1 MATLAAIQI
10 KKTAFPDCSIEIKD
24 ENGDKHVVHLPDI
37 QKRQAEF
44 CLNFAKKLAV
54 LKGIAVKELA
64 IESFTQEEIKFLEEI
79 VEIEEGSGYTRYN
92 GWYPKL
98 FYVGDKY
105 CEEWKA
111 CVSKEVIGE
120 AENLLVDG
128 DCDKWDAL
136 VADVH
141 TNMPMPEL
149 ENPGRVLHQGVGNV
163 DLLIIAVDNGDDKGV
178 YAGPVLSHYE
188 FEMAGVM
195 RKSDSEWEEDI
206 CNGNLPPRPDWT
218 KSYLVTAKNKK

>member
-1 MATLAAIQI
+1 MATLAANQIQ
-10 KKTAFPDCSIEIKD
+10 KTPFPDCSIEIRD
-24 ENGDKHVVHLPDI
+24 DLGDKHLVHFPDV
-37 QKRQAEF
+37 QKRQTEF
-44 CLNFAKKLAV
+44 CLNFAQKLAV
-54 LKGIAVKELA
+54 LKGIAVKELLQ
-64 IESFTQEEIKFLEEI
+64 ESFTPEETKFLEEI
-79 VEIEEGSGYTRYN
+79 VEIEEGSGYAKYS

-98 FYVGDKY
+98 FYMGDKY

-120 AENLLVDG
+120 AEKKLVDG
-128 DCDKWDAL
+128 DCDKWDVV

-141 TNMPMPEL
+141 TNVPIPKL
-149 ENPGRVLHQGVGNV
+149 ENYGSVLHQGVGNV
-163 DLLIIAVDNGDDKGV
+163 DLLMIAVDNGEDKMV

-188 FEMAGVM
+188 FEMPSGE

-218 KSYLVTAKNKK
+218 KSYLITAKNKQ